1 MANVAL
7 ESEEGKHMCFTTTSS
22 SEDVAA
28 AAFQV
33 IVRLCIHPF
42 LECRRVHMCFD
53 VLPVAA
59 IRRRISAKEFVGCC
73 GGTGNEVVVV
83 GFLEDVLQDLLPW
96 KHLFPFLLLN
106 CEKHLK
112 ICLSIHPCFMIG
124 YTILFFFLISLQFDS
139 FVAC

>member
-1 MANVAL
+1 MCISGLPRLSNRASFVIQMVNVAL

-33 IVRLCIHPF
+33 IVCLCIHPF
-42 LECRRVHMCFD
+42 LACRRVHMCFD

-83 GFLEDVLQDLLPW
+83 VVGFFGGCFTGFIALETFIS
-96 KHLFPFLLLN
+96 FPAVKL
-106 CEKHLK
+106 
-112 ICLSIHPCFMIG
+112 
-124 YTILFFFLISLQFDS
+124 
-139 FVAC
+139 